1 MNGLLHDFRYGVRT
15 LVKNR
20 GFAAVALMALALG
33 IGANTAIFTLVHAV
47 LIQELPFDDPDDL
60 VMVWEHNRPRNQMQN
75 VVGPANYVRW
85 EERNRSFEDMAA
97 ISYRDWNLT
106 GEGDPIL
113 VDVAIVTPSL
123 FAIIGTDAV
132 LGRTFTVEDAQP
144 EADSIIVISHGFW
157 QNQYGS
163 DPGILGRTITLQGLP
178 QVVIGVVPDS
188 GSFPDDNQIWAP
200 MVITEEYRTFRGR
213 YLMVIARLA
222 DGVSLGEAQA
232 EMDTIA
238 AGIETELPDFD
249 TGWGVNIVLLREQLT
264 GDLRT
269 ALLVL
274 FGAVGFVL
282 LIACANVAS
291 LLLARASGRRREVS
305 IRGALGA
312 GRARLIQQML
322 AESLLLAIA
331 AGGLG
336 VALAY
341 WALDAL
347 LTIAP
352 ADMPGF
358 VAVQVNPD
366 VLVFTLLVSLGT
378 GVLFGLFPA
387 VAASRPDLVE
397 SLKEG
402 NRTAGP
408 ASHRAGNL
416 LVVGEVALV
425 LVLLIGAGL
434 LGRSFLRLAS
444 VDPGFRP
451 DNVIAMD
458 LSLPG
463 SKYGEEE
470 QQTAF
475 FAGAIE
481 LIEALPGVNSVGAI
495 SFLPLDGPG
504 AGTSF
509 VVDDRPE
516 PPDGERPV
524 ADVRSVTRD
533 YFRAMGIP
541 LLRGRVFEAI
551 DSRDNP
557 RKVVINNNTMAR
569 TFWPDENPIGKT
581 IRMSWGEMLHAEVVG
596 VVGDVKHGGLDTAPR
611 SKLYWHHP
619 QFVYSFMTLVIHADG
634 DPTALV
640 PSLRARVGELDPE
653 LPISGI
659 RTMDQMVSESLR
671 QPRFTTLL
679 LSIFAVVAL
688 VLVAIGLFGLISYS
702 TAQRTR
708 EIGVRVALGASRKG
722 VFRMIIGRGVALAL
736 AGAGIGILG
745 ALILTRFLESMLFDV
760 SPTDPATFAFIV
772 PVLLVIAG
780 IASYLPAR
788 RAMKVDPMEAL
799 RYE

>member
-1 MNGLLHDFRYGVRT
+1 M
-15 LVKNR
+15 
-20 GFAAVALMALALG
+20 
-33 IGANTAIFTLVHAV
+33 
-47 LIQELPFDDPDDL
+47 
-60 VMVWEHNRPRNQMQN
+60 
-75 VVGPANYVRW
+75 
-85 EERNRSFEDMAA
+85 
-97 ISYRDWNLT
+97 
-106 GEGDPIL
+106 
-113 VDVAIVTPSL
+113 
-123 FAIIGTDAV
+123 
-132 LGRTFTVEDAQP
+132 
-144 EADSIIVISHGFW
+144 
-157 QNQYGS
+157 
-163 DPGILGRTITLQGLP
+163 
-178 QVVIGVVPDS
+178 
-188 GSFPDDNQIWAP
+188 
-200 MVITEEYRTFRGR
+200 
-213 YLMVIARLA
+213 IARLA

-232 EMDTIA
+232 EMDTITA
-238 AGIETELPDFD
+238 EIETELPDFD
-249 TGWGVNIVLLREQLT
+249 TGWGVNIVPLREQLT
-264 GDLRT
+264 GNLRT

-322 AESLLLAIA
+322 AESLILAVA

-341 WALDAL
+341 WAVDAL
-347 LTIAP
+347 LAIAP

-387 VAASRPDLVE
+387 VAASRPDLAE

-451 DNVIAMD
+451 DNVLAMD

-475 FAGAIE
+475 FEGAIE

-541 LLRGRVFEAI
+541 LLRGRVFEAS

-557 RKVVINNNTMAR
+557 VVINNTMAR

-671 QPRFTTLL
+671 QPRFATLL

-708 EIGVRVALGASRKG
+708 EIGVRVALGASRNG

-736 AGAGIGILG
+736 AGVGIGILG

-760 SPTDPATFAFIV
+760 STTDPITFAFIV
-772 PVLLVIAG
+772 PILIAIAA
-780 IASYLPAR
+780 IASYLPVR